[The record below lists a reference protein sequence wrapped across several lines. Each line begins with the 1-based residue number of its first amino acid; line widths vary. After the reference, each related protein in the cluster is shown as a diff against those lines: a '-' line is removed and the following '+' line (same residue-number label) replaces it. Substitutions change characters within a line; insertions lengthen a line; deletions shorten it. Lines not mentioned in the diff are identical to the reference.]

1 MSISV
6 DEARFGDAGKDA
18 AIATKSGNL
27 LDVNVKCFLSF
38 LLQNS
43 QTEDPF
49 DKVSH
54 FQRMRKLALS
64 AWKNSVQPCTQRL
77 ILLPGR
83 LSL

>member
-18 AIATKSGNL
+18 AIAIKSANL
-27 LDVNVKCFLSF
+27 LDVNVKCFF
-38 LLQNS
+38 LQNRK
-43 QTEDPF
+43 TEDPF

-77 ILLPGR
+77 ILLPGSPCDN
-83 LSL
+83 L